1 MGKYRHFDA
10 LNRFS
15 KLNSSPNNVGHPYLC
30 IAALFK
36 SLPAYDT
43 TQVLMDFKRKN
54 VFILEMLYKIKS
66 IYRTKNV
73 KKNVSVQK

>member
-30 IAALFK
+30 IAAQFK
-36 SLPAYDT
+36 SLLAYDT
-43 TQVLMDFKRKN
+43 TQVLMGFKRKKMYL
-54 VFILEMLYKIKS
+54 F
-66 IYRTKNV
+66 
-73 KKNVSVQK
+73 